1 MKKIAISLVIGTLC
15 AVVAPPAGAAPPQ
28 PSTGKYYVDVDGHMA
43 PVNGSFSAT
52 LTFSA
57 PVQLPKVKLEPG
69 TYVFTA
75 ITPSTIRV
83 TSENGKKVY
92 TMFNT
97 LSASRHL
104 DVHRAQIRFEK
115 TSPTATPR
123 VIGLFPEGSTLG
135 FQPMYPKAKK
145 TI

>member
-1 MKKIAISLVIGTLC
+1 MKRIAVSLVIGALC
-15 AVVAPPAGAAPPQ
+15 AVLPAAAGAATTQ

-43 PVNGSFSAT
+43 SMTAVFSAT

-75 ITPSTIRV
+75 ITPSTFRV

-92 TMFNT
+92 TTFNT
-97 LSASRHL
+97 IATTRHH
-104 DVHRAQIRFEK
+104 DVTRAQVRFEK
-115 TSPTATPR
+115 TAPTALPR
-123 VIGLFPEGSTLG
+123 LIGLFPEGSMTG
-135 FQPMYPKAKK
+135 FQPMYSKK
-145 TI
+145 NI